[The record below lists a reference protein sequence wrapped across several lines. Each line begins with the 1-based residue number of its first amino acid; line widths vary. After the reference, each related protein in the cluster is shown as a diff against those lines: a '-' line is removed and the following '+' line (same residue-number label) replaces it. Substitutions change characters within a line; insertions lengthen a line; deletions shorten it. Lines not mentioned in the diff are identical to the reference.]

1 MSSKTVQK
9 NGSLFDSFKNA
20 FNGLKYLVMTQR
32 NAKIHLLATIAVFV
46 SSYLM
51 KLQSLEF
58 AILCLACGLVFAL
71 EAMNTA
77 IEAVVDLVTDDY
89 HELAKVAKDVAA
101 GSVLIASFFAV
112 ITWVFTCAPRL
123 TLLLTSVTQ

>member
-9 NGSLFDSFKNA
+9 NGSIFDSFKNA

-32 NAKIHLLATIAVFV
+32 NAKIHLLATMAVFV

-58 AILCLACGLVFAL
+58 AILCLACALVFAL

-77 IEAVVDLVTDDY
+77 IEAVVDLVTNDY
-89 HELAKVAKDVAA
+89 HDLAKVAKDVAA
-101 GSVLIASFFAV
+101 GSVLVASFFAV
-112 ITWVFTCAPRL
+112 ITWVFVCAPRI
-123 TLLLTSVTQ
+123 TLLLTSATQ

>member
-9 NGSLFDSFKNA
+9 NSSLFDSFKNA
-20 FNGLKYLVMTQR
+20 YAGLKYLVMTQR
-32 NAKIHLLATIAVFV
+32 NAKIHLFATAGVFA

-58 AILCLACGLVFAL
+58 AMLCLTCSLVIAL

-101 GSVLIASFFAV
+101 GSVLIASLFAV
-112 ITWVFTCAPRL
+112 ITWVFVCTPRI
-123 TLLLTSVTQ
+123 TLFLASVTQ

>member
-9 NGSLFDSFKNA
+9 NSSLFDSFKNA
-20 FNGLKYLVMTQR
+20 YAGLKYLVMTQR
-32 NAKIHLLATIAVFV
+32 NAKIHLFATAVVFA

-58 AILCLACGLVFAL
+58 AMLCLTCSLVIAL

-101 GSVLIASFFAV
+101 GRVLIASLFAV
-112 ITWVFTCAPRL
+112 ITWVFVCTPRI
-123 TLLLTSVTQ
+123 TLFLASVTQ